1 MKKRITAPR
10 QVLEE
15 MQADYSICTK
25 CKICQGV
32 HVQFC
37 NDSRFWRNC
46 PSGTRFRWEA
56 YYASGKMELA
66 RGLHTKELEPNDS
79 MRDILYSCNL
89 CSSCQEQCY
98 EVKQILPT
106 RVFELLRERAV
117 SEGWGPMPEHKK
129 LAESLEKNDNPWDLP
144 KKKRGDWAKGL
155 PLKNLNKESAEVLF
169 FAGCT
174 YAADPALL
182 KPVRAAAMAL
192 VEGGMD
198 VGTLGAEELCCGAP
212 MLQVGDRDYF
222 ETFAYEN
229 IEKFNAMGVKTIV
242 APCSHCAWVFKEEY
256 KDNLN
261 ADIKV
266 MQISEALWQLVKKD
280 QTLKFTK
287 DMKMKVVYH
296 DPCKLGRRF
305 DQYKK
310 PRSVLKFIP
319 GLELLEFPRATFNSL
334 CCGGGGGVPYA
345 FPDFALW
352 TAKERLFEAE
362 STGAEAIVTS
372 CPYCVQM
379 FTKAIEAQGSSMK
392 VYDLAELVM
401 LALGKEV

>member
-15 MQADYSICTK
+15 LQADYSICTK

-37 NDSRFWRNC
+37 SDARFWRNC
-46 PSGTRFRWEA
+46 PSGTRYRWEA

-66 RGLHTKELEPNDS
+66 RGLHTKEIEPNES
-79 MRDILYSCNL
+79 MRDILYKCNL

-106 RVFELLRERAV
+106 RVFELMRERAV
-117 SEGWGPMPEHKK
+117 AEGWGPMPEHAA
-129 LAESLEKNDNPWDLP
+129 LAESLEKNDNPWGQAR
-144 KKKRGDWAKGL
+144 KKRGDWAKGL

-182 KPVRAAAMAL
+182 KPVRAAAMSL
-192 VEGGMD
+192 VEAGLD

-212 MLQVGDRDYF
+212 MLMVGDRDFF
-222 ETFAYEN
+222 ETYAYTN
-229 IEKFNAMGVKTIV
+229 IDKFNELGVKTIV

-256 KDNLN
+256 KDSLG
-261 ADIKV
+261 DIEV
-266 MQISEALWQLVKKD
+266 LQITEALWRPIRKAK
-280 QTLKFTK
+280 TLKLTNEV
-287 DMKMKVVYH
+287 KMKAVWH

-310 PRSVLKFIP
+310 PRAILKSVP
-319 GLELLEFPRATFNSL
+319 GLELVEFPRATFNSL

-362 STGAEAIVTS
+362 STGAEAIITS
-372 CPYCVQM
+372 CPYCLQM
-379 FTKAIEAQGSSMK
+379 FAKAIEAQKSKMK
-392 VYDLAELVM
+392 VYDLAEVVM

>member
-1 MKKRITAPR
+1 MEKRITAPR

-15 MQADYSICTK
+15 LQADYSICTK

-37 NDSRFWRNC
+37 EDSRFWRNC

-66 RGLHTKELEPNDS
+66 RGLHTKELEPNES
-79 MRDILYSCNL
+79 MAGILYSCNL

-106 RVFELLRERAV
+106 KVFELMRERAV
-117 SEGWGPMPEHKK
+117 AEGWGPMPEHKA
-129 LAESLEKNDNPWDLP
+129 LADSLEKNDNPWDLP
-144 KKKRGDWAKGL
+144 RDKRGDWAKGL
-155 PLKNLNKESAEVLF
+155 PLKNLNTEKAEVLF

-174 YAADPALL
+174 YAADPNLL
-182 KPVRAAAMAL
+182 KAVRSAAMAL

-212 MLQVGDRDYF
+212 MLLVGDRDYF

-229 IEKFNAMGVKTIV
+229 IERFTALGVKTIV

-256 KDNLN
+256 KEQLG
-261 ADIKV
+261 DIEV
-266 MQISEALWQLVKKD
+266 LQITEALWRLAKKTK
-280 QTLKFTK
+280 TLKPTTEV
-287 DMKMKVVYH
+287 KMKVAYH

-310 PRSVLKFIP
+310 PRSVLKAIP
-319 GLELLEFPRATFNSL
+319 GLELVEFPRATFNAL

-379 FTKAIEAQGSSMK
+379 FRKAIEAKGSPMK

-401 LALGKEV
+401 LGLGKEV

>member
-15 MQADYSICTK
+15 LQADYSICTK

-37 NDSRFWRNC
+37 TDSRFWRNC
-46 PSGTRFRWEA
+46 PAGTRFRWEA

-66 RGLHTKELEPNDS
+66 RGLHTKELEPNES

-117 SEGWGPMPEHKK
+117 AEGWGPMPEHKA

-155 PLKNLNKESAEVLF
+155 PLKNLNKEQAEVLF

-182 KPVRAAAMAL
+182 KPVRAAAMSL
-192 VEGGMD
+192 VEGGWD
-198 VGTLGAEELCCGAP
+198 VGTLGAEEL
-212 MLQVGDRDYF
+212 
-222 ETFAYEN
+222 
-229 IEKFNAMGVKTIV
+229 
-242 APCSHCAWVFKEEY
+242 
-256 KDNLN
+256 
-261 ADIKV
+261 
-266 MQISEALWQLVKKD
+266 
-280 QTLKFTK
+280 
-287 DMKMKVVYH
+287 
-296 DPCKLGRRF
+296 
-305 DQYKK
+305 
-310 PRSVLKFIP
+310 
-319 GLELLEFPRATFNSL
+319 
-334 CCGGGGGVPYA
+334 
-345 FPDFALW
+345 
-352 TAKERLFEAE
+352 
-362 STGAEAIVTS
+362 
-372 CPYCVQM
+372 
-379 FTKAIEAQGSSMK
+379 
-392 VYDLAELVM
+392 
-401 LALGKEV
+401 

>member
-15 MQADYSICTK
+15 LQADYSICTK

-37 NDSRFWRNC
+37 ADSRFWRNC
-46 PSGTRFRWEA
+46 PSGTRYRWEA

-66 RGLHTKELEPNDS
+66 RGLHTKELAPNEV
-79 MRDILYSCNL
+79 MRDILYACNL

-98 EVKQILPT
+98 EVKQLLPT
-106 RVFELLRERAV
+106 RVFELMREKAV
-117 SEGWGPMPEHKK
+117 AEGWGPMPEHKK

-155 PLKNLNKESAEVLF
+155 PLKNLNKEKADVLF

-182 KPVRAAAMAL
+182 KPVRAAALAL
-192 VEGGMD
+192 VEGGWD
-198 VGTLGAEELCCGAP
+198 AGTLGAEELCCGAP
-212 MLQVGDRDYF
+212 MLLVGDRDYF
-222 ETFAYEN
+222 ETYAFEN
-229 IEKFNAMGVKTIV
+229 IERFNALGVKTIV

-256 KDNLN
+256 ADHLN

-266 MQISEALWQLVKKD
+266 MQVSEALWWLLKKD
-280 QTLKFTK
+280 KSLNFTQEV
-287 DMKMKVVYH
+287 KMKAVWH

-310 PRSVLKFIP
+310 PRAVLEAIP
-319 GLELLEFPRATFNSL
+319 GLELLEFHRSMFNSL

-345 FPDFALW
+345 FPDFALY

-362 STGAEAIVTS
+362 SVGAEAIVTS
-372 CPYCVQM
+372 CPYCLQM
-379 FTKAIEAQGSSMK
+379 FRKAVEAKKSDMK
-392 VYDLAELVM
+392 VYDLAEIVM
-401 LALGKEV
+401 MALGKEV